1 MKRYAAAVLAL
12 GALTVHAEPTE
23 WRVPFITTPPEVVE
37 RMLEMAGTR
46 ADDLVVDLGSGD
58 GRIVIAAAK
67 TYGARAVGI
76 ELDGVLVERSI
87 RNARL
92 AQVHDKVRFI
102 EGDVLLAD
110 ISRATV
116 VTAYLL
122 PALMVQLQPRFIGE
136 LAPGTRIVSHAFT
149 MAGWAPD
156 RSETVKLRER
166 HLGQGDESRIHLWIV
181 PADVR
186 GVWRAPG
193 VEFRIEQNFQNIDV
207 AGAGRATIS
216 GRDVAWDG
224 FRGRV
229 EGNRIVGEL
238 QGRPIV
244 LERLP

>member
-1 MKRYAAAVLAL
+1 
-12 GALTVHAEPTE
+12 
-23 WRVPFITTPPEVVE
+23 
-37 RMLEMAGTR
+37 MLEMAGTR
-46 ADDLVVDLGSGD
+46 AGDLVIDLGSGD

-67 TYGARAVGI
+67 TYGAQALGI

-87 RNARL
+87 SNARR
-92 AQVHDKVRFI
+92 AGVSDKVRFVQ
-102 EGDVLLAD
+102 GDVLVAD

-156 RSETVKLRER
+156 RTETVKLRER

-186 GVWRAPG
+186 GVWRGPG
-193 VEFRIEQNFQNIDV
+193 VEFRIEQNFQRIDV
-207 AGAGRATIS
+207 AGAGRASIS
-216 GRDVAWDG
+216 GPDIAWDG

-229 EGNRIVGEL
+229 GGDRIVGEL